1 MVRHRMSEGVAFVRV
16 PLPKEV
22 VELAK
27 IRGVGVEELARAAE
41 TLLLLE
47 IASMDSNLKMEDAR
61 EIADEVTRKAWARL
75 KNATQP

>member
-1 MVRHRMSEGVAFVRV
+1 MGYRVSQGVVFVKV

-27 IRGVGVEELARAAE
+27 IRGVEVEELAKAAE

-47 IASMDSNLKMEDAR
+47 IVSMESNLKMEDAL
-61 EIADEVTRKAWARL
+61 EIADEVTRKVWARL
-75 KNATQP
+75 KSTMQP

>member
-1 MVRHRMSEGVAFVRV
+1 MSRQMVFVKV

-22 VELAK
+22 IEVAK
-27 IRGVGVEELARAAE
+27 ARGVDVEELARAVE

-47 IASMDSNLKMEDAR
+47 VVSMESNLKMDDAL
-61 EIADEVTRKAWARL
+61 EMAGEVARKAWAKL